1 MFSKRWQ
8 DKYLAALFARVE
20 SWRPNVCRENLTVH
34 EPTASDLFFLC
45 SAWQSYFSVSQP
57 FRLQSSQVKK
67 QKHHSSVKPAF
78 SLNNTNS
85 GYILACVAQMVE
97 HSHGKGK
104 VSGSS
109 PVVDSVKK
117 ND

>member
-20 SWRPNVCRENLTVH
+20 SWRPN
-34 EPTASDLFFLC
+34 TASDLFLLC
-45 SAWQSYFSVSQP
+45 SAWQSYFSVSRA
-57 FRLQSSQVKK
+57 FRQRSSQAKK
-67 QKHHSSVKPAF
+67 QKHRSVKPAF

-109 PVVDSVKK
+109 PVVGSVKK
-117 ND
+117 KND